1 MINEEQR
8 KTDAQLDRAIGMPG
22 LAANIINTTIGASI
36 FALPATMSKQLGAAA
51 PVAFLV
57 CAVAMTFFVTSFALA
72 GSRVSLTGGLY
83 AYAEVAF
90 GRYVG
95 FITGLFFYTTA
106 VLSVA
111 AVVNFFA
118 GTVTALVPWLN
129 GSAGRV
135 VIMLLVYTVLAVI
148 NIRGVRHGA
157 SAVGVVTVAKLVPL
171 LILVAVGIFYINPA
185 FLAWPGWPGTK
196 VVGDSVLLLLFA
208 FFGIEVALI
217 PSGEVKDPA
226 RTVPR
231 AIYLALTVTTT
242 LYILIQSV
250 AQGSLGPRLGE
261 YTAAPLAEAAATF
274 LGNAG
279 RLLLLAGA
287 TISGFGFIASDIL
300 SSPRILFALSRD
312 GILPRILTHVHPRF
326 HTPDVAI
333 GIYTFLAFLLS
344 LTSTFES
351 LAIMANVAALFL
363 YAICCAAAWELMRR
377 DVRTESKPLF
387 FPGARLVPIISIVLI
402 VWILTHATVR
412 EFKQAAAVFTF
423 GTAIYLAQGAI
434 RTYRAGN
441 G

>member
-8 KTDAQLDRAIGMPG
+8 KTDAQLDRAIGMPDWPRTSSTLPSG
-22 LAANIINTTIGASI
+22 RAS
-36 FALPATMSKQLGAAA
+36 LPYPRRCRNSSVRRPRLR
-51 PVAFLV
+51 FLV

-95 FITGLFFYTTA
+95 SSPVFLLYDCCPKRGRGRQFLCR
-106 VLSVA
+106 
-111 AVVNFFA
+111 
-118 GTVTALVPWLN
+118 TVTALVPWLN

-231 AIYLALTVTTT
+231 AIT
-242 LYILIQSV
+242 
-250 AQGSLGPRLGE
+250 SLSSSLLRF
-261 YTAAPLAEAAATF
+261 TF
-274 LGNAG
+274 LFNQ
-279 RLLLLAGA
+279 
-287 TISGFGFIASDIL
+287 S
-300 SSPRILFALSRD
+300 
-312 GILPRILTHVHPRF
+312 HK
-326 HTPDVAI
+326 
-333 GIYTFLAFLLS
+333 
-344 LTSTFES
+344 
-351 LAIMANVAALFL
+351 
-363 YAICCAAAWELMRR
+363 
-377 DVRTESKPLF
+377 VR
-387 FPGARLVPIISIVLI
+387 
-402 VWILTHATVR
+402 
-412 EFKQAAAVFTF
+412 
-423 GTAIYLAQGAI
+423 
-434 RTYRAGN
+434 
-441 G
+441 